1 MTLRYSRR
9 QAMQAALATAAVAS
23 IPASR
28 IAAAAQQATPV
39 MVDGAAISADQVKT
53 ALSKLDGLIEDA
65 MKRTGVPG
73 AAVAVVYDDAVVYER
88 GFGVRE
94 VGKADAVTPETVFQ
108 LASMSKSISS
118 TLVAAIVG
126 DGATTWDA
134 VAADLLPGFAMSDP
148 WLTSQVTLRDLFSH
162 RSGLPGYAGDGLTS
176 TFGYGREESVHRLRF
191 IPPATPLRTSFAY
204 ANLPLSVAAYAA
216 AQKTGKS
223 WEDLADERLFAPLGM
238 DTSSYRLADNMSRTN
253 KAAPHYRTQDGAWA
267 LGEVTDADASAPAGG
282 VSTNVRDLTQWMRL
296 QLGDG
301 LLEEVEVVASA
312 PLLETRRP
320 QILAGSPP
328 NPADGPASFYGL
340 GWYLQYDERGRL
352 RLNHIGDF
360 NSGFRTGVSLL
371 PAAGLGIVVLS
382 NAWPNA
388 LSDGIPKAFF
398 EIVDRG
404 EQTEDWIGFFEDQT
418 AAGLAAVSAAAPFPR
433 GDAPTGGPALS
444 LDAYTG
450 IYTSELLGDLTVKE
464 EDGGLVL
471 ELGPL
476 PTRLPL
482 QHWDRDVF
490 TYPLPPSGEVLLG
503 KLGVEFLIGP
513 SRTATTVALGLPTV
527 GPDSTALFTRKESS
541 G

>member
-28 IAAAAQQATPV
+28 IAAAQQATPA

-73 AAVAVVYDDAVVYER
+73 AAVAVVYDDTVVYEQ

-94 VGKADAVTPETVFQ
+94 VGRADAVTPETVFQ

-118 TLVAAIVG
+118 TLVAAVVG

-176 TFGYGREESVHRLRF
+176 TFGYGRDESVRRLRHVL
-191 IPPATPLRTSFAY
+191 PATPLRTSFAY

-216 AQKTGKS
+216 AQKTGKT

-238 DTSSYRLADNMSRTN
+238 DTSSYRLADYVGRTN
-253 KAAPHYRTQDGAWA
+253 KAVPHYRTRDGVWA

-301 LLEEVEVVASA
+301 LFEGVEIVAST

-320 QILAGSPP
+320 QILTGSPP

-404 EQTEDWIGFFEDQT
+404 EQTEDWIGIFEAQT
-418 AAGLAAVSAAAPFPR
+418 TAGLAALSAAAPFPR
-433 GDAPTGGPALS
+433 GEAPSDGPALS
-444 LDAYTG
+444 PDAYTDT
-450 IYTSELLGDLTVKE
+450 YTNELYGDLIVKE
-464 EDGGLVL
+464 AHGGLEL
-471 ELGPL
+471 EVGPL
-476 PTRLPL
+476 PTRLAL

-490 TYPLPPSGEVLLG
+490 TFPLPPSGEVLLG
-503 KLGVEFLIGP
+503 KLGVEFMIGP
-513 SRTATTVALGLPTV
+513 SRKTTTVALGLPTV
-527 GPDSTALFTRKESS
+527 GPGSTALFTRKESS